1 MNLRDFVLYVW
12 RVHELVAYITNCIT
26 TNKNMNMKVVA
37 YMLLFQV
44 KTQYKRLCDLLW
56 T

>member
-1 MNLRDFVLYVW
+1 
-12 RVHELVAYITNCIT
+12 VHEL
-26 TNKNMNMKVVA
+26 VA

-44 KTQYKRLCDLLW
+44 KTQHKRLCDLLW